1 MRLTTVF
8 LGVMGSTIL
17 WFSVAACRKLPP
29 AVPRIER
36 VIRMQDAGI
45 ADSGVAAVAQ
55 EYKEMEALLTELLK
69 FREPQGT
76 YGLLSSQKTPA
87 SFRAF
92 PALKAFPK
100 SSAARAVMVTY
111 GDFEL
116 QPACTD
122 MPFAKDGTLCG
133 SVYVPDKELSPSE
146 LSEVLGVIPV
156 DPPPNTPGHLT
167 GPASFAC
174 GFDAHHAVVFYD
186 DKGTPIGKVLV
197 CFTCG
202 EWLVTPGSHLS
213 GSNRPA
219 VMGDKAGTALRRIAA
234 AHGLAPWRFGDTDE
248 ALRTRL
254 DAYVLARYGTEESP
268 TAARLARRSQR
279 LAPGSGVSKGKKLRD
294 LTPEER
300 FKLCQWTSH
309 EAKTVPGR
317 FDPMSFGSRY
327 DDLRTEPRRVTD
339 MSPGLHENDDGSGW
353 HCPDGTEW
361 SHHTSNRRC
370 MERALPCDQSIER
383 LEACLEKFREPRDL
397 CAAELPECE
406 GLRECI
412 PLLERRTPKL

>member
-17 WFSVAACRKLPP
+17 WFSAAACQKLPP
-29 AVPRIER
+29 AAPRTER
-36 VIRMQDAGI
+36 VVRVQDAGI

-55 EYKEMEALLTELLK
+55 ESKEMEALLTELLK

-76 YGLLSSQKTPA
+76 YGLLSLQKPPA
-87 SFRAF
+87 SFRAL

-100 SSAARAVMVTY
+100 SSVSRAVMVTY

-116 QPACTD
+116 KPACAD

-167 GPASFAC
+167 VAVVGC

-186 DKGTPIGKVLV
+186 DKGAPIGKVLV

-202 EWLVTPGSHLS
+202 EWLVTPGSYLS

-219 VMGDKAGTALRRIAA
+219 VIGEKAETALRRIAA
-234 AHGLAPWRFGDTDE
+234 SHDLAPWRFGDADE

-279 LAPGSGVSKGKKLRD
+279 LAPGSGVSKEKKLRE

-300 FKLCQWTSH
+300 LKLCRWTAN
-309 EAKTVPGR
+309 EAKTAPGR
-317 FDPMSFGSRY
+317 FDPMSYGSRY
-327 DDLRTEPRRVTD
+327 DDLRTEPRRVTNTN
-339 MSPGLHENDDGSGW
+339 PGPLENDDGSGW
-353 HCPDGTEW
+353 NCPDGTPW
-361 SHHTSNRRC
+361 AHHPSNRRC
-370 MERALPCDQSIER
+370 MERVLPCDQSVER
-383 LEACLEKFREPRDL
+383 LEACLEKFREPKDL
-397 CAAELPECE
+397 CATELPECE
-406 GLRECI
+406 GLRDCI
-412 PLLERRTPKL
+412 PLLERLTPKP